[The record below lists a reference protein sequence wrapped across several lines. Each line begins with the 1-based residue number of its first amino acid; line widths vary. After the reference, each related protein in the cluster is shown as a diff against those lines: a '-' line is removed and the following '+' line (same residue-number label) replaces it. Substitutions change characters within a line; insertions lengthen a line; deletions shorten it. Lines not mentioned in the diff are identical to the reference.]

1 MLTLPAPDFEHLIH
15 KIRHLNEFK
24 HELLFVGSP
33 RAAMPLTVL
42 LMASKME
49 QAKVEQVVPV
59 LTTSHV
65 S

>member
-1 MLTLPAPDFEHLIH
+1 MHEIL
-15 KIRHLNEFK
+15 HLNEFNP
-24 HELLFVGSP
+24 ELLPVVP
-33 RAAMPLTVL
+33 LRAVTPLTVL